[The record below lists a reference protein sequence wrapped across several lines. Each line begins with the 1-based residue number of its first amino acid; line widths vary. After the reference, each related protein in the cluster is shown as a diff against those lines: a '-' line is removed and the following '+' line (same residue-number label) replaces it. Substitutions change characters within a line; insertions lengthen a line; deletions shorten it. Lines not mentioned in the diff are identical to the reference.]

1 MTSPERVQTSDNK
14 RHETGAE
21 SPESPKTA
29 RKASVPKDAE
39 NSQGRS
45 ISPRSDGRSEDAR
58 AEIGAQRARRL
69 SDCPPKYRNLYRRAW
84 TAKSRKAAIRAFCL
98 ECVGWSEKEVRL
110 CTAPACPLY
119 EFRLRG

>member
-1 MTSPERVQTSDNK
+1 MNPDK

-21 SPESPKTA
+21 SPESQETS
-29 RKASVPKDAE
+29 RKESVPKEAE

-45 ISPRSDGRSEDAR
+45 LSPRSDGGSEDAQ
-58 AEIGAQRARRL
+58 AEIGAERATRL
-69 SDCPPKYRNLYRRAW
+69 SDVPRKYRELYRRAY
-84 TAKSRKAAIRAFCL
+84 AGKSRKAAIRAFCL
-98 ECVGWSEKEVRL
+98 ECVCWSADEVRR